1 MVLPPGWDAAVGT
14 VLPEPDV
21 VPSAVLPG
29 CVAELVG
36 VVLLLPGWDAAVVG
50 VVLLP
55 GWLAELLSVL
65 LPGCAADDDSEDV
78 PGRSVTLVSAIPDS
92 LAEVSLFLW
101 FPLLSVSFVSP
112 FASVSA
118 ADAALWLLEMVS
130 SFTRNPSASVSC
142 AMISF
147 RRSSF
152 TFINSFLLMPF
163 ACQDG

>member
-1 MVLPPGWDAAVGT
+1 MLPPGWDAAVGT

-78 PGRSVTLVSAIPDS
+78 PG
-92 LAEVSLFLW
+92 LAGRGFIIFMVSLDVRLFCLAVRIC
-101 FPLLSVSFVSP
+101 LS
-112 FASVSA
+112 
-118 ADAALWLLEMVS
+118 
-130 SFTRNPSASVSC
+130 
-142 AMISF
+142 
-147 RRSSF
+147 
-152 TFINSFLLMPF
+152 
-163 ACQDG
+163 G